1 MMINASRTAGLGLP
15 LQADSLTIRKIGLET
30 APAVTARSGCA
41 ARQTNPRQ
49 RRSYVWLS
57 GPNCD
62 EPLTDSGPRGATHR
76 GPARL
81 TRRHRPGP
89 YRALR
94 HPALRLEPSQPR
106 PRLTR
111 RLRAFTRELARRS
124 ELARP
129 RRGPRA
135 PASRAQGGWAH
146 HARRRRPSRAARR
159 RRAAGSCRALPAG
172 RGRWPGAGSRRSSLS
187 PPAGASSLGYGAR
200 PCPARLLKWERRRR
214 LLLLHLLLLLRL
226 RARLVVVPEA
236 VRGETSRPPARGLCR
251 CVAGSLARAVPL
263 LPAARLRALPGCE
276 VLF

>member
-62 EPLTDSGPRGATHR
+62 EPLTDSGPRGAAHR
-76 GPARL
+76 GPTRL
-81 TRRHRPGP
+81 TWRHRPGP

-159 RRAAGSCRALPAG
+159 RRAAGPCRALPAG
-172 RGRWPGAGSRRSSLS
+172 RGRWPGAGSRRSRSLPRREPRRS
-187 PPAGASSLGYGAR
+187 VTERVLAPPASSSGSG
-200 PCPARLLKWERRRR
+200 
-214 LLLLHLLLLLRL
+214 
-226 RARLVVVPEA
+226 
-236 VRGETSRPPARGLCR
+236 GGGSFFSTSC
-251 CVAGSLARAVPL
+251 CS
-263 LPAARLRALPGCE
+263 
-276 VLF
+276 